1 MLKKTYKIL
10 KYIYKNPNIS
20 KSELE
25 KKFSDF
31 EKYQSCISSYV
42 SINDTNEDIEE
53 ETRHKLNLECQKLG
67 LKIGESAEYVSKH
80 MANVQNITDDS
91 LILYSTNITFDEYHE
106 KHKRDTWLFWFP
118 YTITTLIAIASLLA
132 QILW

>member
-20 KSELE
+20 KPELE

-31 EKYQSCISSYV
+31 EKYTGCISAYV
-42 SINDTNEDIEE
+42 AKTDKNVNHLDKFVEE
-53 ETRHKLNLECQKLG
+53 AQKLG
-67 LKIGESAEYVSKH
+67 LTNGELNQYVSEH
-80 MANVQNITDDS
+80 MASVQDADDDL
-91 LILYSTNITFDEYHE
+91 LILYSTNLKFDEYRE
-106 KHKRDTWLFWFP
+106 KKKHDTLLFWFP

-132 QILW
+132 QIFG

>member
-10 KYIYKNPNIS
+10 KYIYKNLNIS

-31 EKYQSCISSYV
+31 EKYQSCITAYVTKIDKNENCLDKFVAEAQSLGLTNGELNQYV
-42 SINDTNEDIEE
+42 SE
-53 ETRHKLNLECQKLG
+53 R
-67 LKIGESAEYVSKH
+67 
-80 MANVQNITDDS
+80 MANVQDIDDDL
-91 LILYSTNITFDEYHE
+91 LILYSTNLTFDEYHE
-106 KHKRDTWLFWFP
+106 KRKHDTWLFWFP

-132 QILW
+132 QIFR